1 MLTLAE
7 RIKEKKRVKKEKE
20 QNEKELEVLLIER
33 ENTVHT
39 MDNVVIDEL
48 NKKIEELEQHKILK
62 NVEINAYEE

>member
-1 MLTLAE
+1 MRFDLQ
-7 RIKEKKRVKKEKE
+7 RVTAEKE

>member
-1 MLTLAE
+1 MRFDLQ
-7 RIKEKKRVKKEKE
+7 RVTAEKE

-62 NVEINAYEE
+62 NIEINAYEE